1 MRATESCWKRIS
13 VERQRYFVYCFAME
27 NERTFNIDD
36 EALNAL
42 LLEMAH
48 QRSIERLF
56 NVIVTGLGEFSE
68 VALARIWILRD
79 GDICSNCSVSAE
91 CQDHK
96 KCLHLVASTGHSICD
111 VNADWT
117 RIDGN
122 HKRFALGSRK
132 VGYIAANGRPVV
144 VEHIEG
150 DSRWIAY
157 PEWTQSERI
166 KGFAGQPMVFRG
178 EVLGVVA
185 IFTRTRLTSHILSIL
200 RAIADHAAA
209 ALANAMAFEEI
220 ERLKKRLEQENTYL
234 REELLEV
241 VSFGGI
247 VGKSDLLLKVLNKVE
262 LVALSN
268 ANVLILGESGTGKE
282 LIAREIHHR
291 SLRKG
296 RAMIKVN
303 CASISRDLFASEF
316 FGHTKGSFTGAIAN
330 REGRFSA
337 ADGGT
342 LFLDEIGE
350 IPLELQ
356 SKLLRVLQEGEYE
369 RVGENISR
377 KVDARIIAST
387 NRDLKQ
393 EVKEGRF
400 REDLYFRLNVF
411 PIEVP
416 PLRSRKD
423 DIGPLADHFLKIYSR
438 KMNRP
443 EIKLIVGHLQQ
454 LHGYEWPG
462 NVRELQNI
470 IERAVITAG
479 SGSLYFDL
487 PQLKISGVKP
497 ITQTRA
503 AVNGKQ
509 VVFSEMEMLHMQ
521 RENTLT
527 ALRQCKWKIYGQGGA
542 AELLGIKPTTLTTR
556 IKTMELKR

>member
-1 MRATESCWKRIS
+1 MK
-13 VERQRYFVYCFAME
+13 
-27 NERTFNIDD
+27 NGLTFDIND

-42 LLEMAH
+42 LLEMAQ

-56 NVIVTGLGEFSE
+56 SFIVVGLGEFSE
-68 VALARIWILRD
+68 VALARIWILRA
-79 GDICSNCSVSAE
+79 GGGCSDCSMMAE
-91 CQDHK
+91 CHDHK
-96 KCLHLVASTGHSICD
+96 NCLHLVASTGHSICD
-111 VNADWT
+111 HNADWT
-117 RIDGN
+117 RIDGS
-122 HKRFALGSRK
+122 HKRFPLGSRK
-132 VGYIAANGRPVV
+132 VGYIAASGRPVV
-144 VEHIEG
+144 VECIEL
-150 DSRWIAY
+150 DSRWIPY
-157 PEWTQSERI
+157 PEWAQREGI

-185 IFTRTRLTSHILSIL
+185 IFTRTHLTSHILSIL

-209 ALANAMAFEEI
+209 ALANATAFEEI
-220 ERLKKRLEQENTYL
+220 KRLKKKLEQENTYL
-234 REELLEV
+234 RKELFEM

-247 VGKSDLLLKVLNKVE
+247 VGKSELLQKVLNKVE
-262 LVALSN
+262 LVAPSN
-268 ANVLILGESGTGKE
+268 ASVLVLGESGTGKE

-291 SLRKG
+291 SLRKE

-316 FGHTKGSFTGAIAN
+316 FGHTKGSFTGAYAH

-369 RVGENISR
+369 RVGENITR
-377 KVDARIIAST
+377 KVDTRIIAST

-393 EVKEGRF
+393 EVKAGRF

-423 DIGPLADHFLKIYSR
+423 DIGPLAEHFLKIYSR
-438 KMNRP
+438 KMNHI
-443 EIKLIVGHLQQ
+443 EIKLTVEHLKQ
-454 LHGYEWPG
+454 LHDYDWPG
-462 NVRELQNI
+462 NIRELQNI
-470 IERAVITAG
+470 IERAVITAV
-479 SGSLYFDL
+479 SGSLHFDL
-487 PQLKISGVKP
+487 PQVTSPGSKPVIESGTAANSKP
-497 ITQTRA
+497 M
-503 AVNGKQ
+503 VL
-509 VVFSEMEMLHMQ
+509 SEMEMIRLQ
-521 RENTLT
+521 RENTLA
-527 ALRQCKWKIYGQGGA
+527 ALQQCQWKIYGQGGA

-556 IKTMELKR
+556 IKKMGLKRR